1 MLESPLMFEVKLRTR
16 WSDSDAAGIVY
27 FANHFTF
34 VEQAEEELFRSHG
47 VNRHELLQKYKVW
60 MPRVEAFSKYVR
72 PIKIGVPI
80 RVRLNPQFKG
90 LKTIRYDFEIL
101 DDLKSEKLAEGYV
114 TVVCVDA
121 ARFKATPIPDA
132 IRSAIDAK

>member
-1 MLESPLMFEVKLRTR
+1 MFEVKLQAR
-16 WSDSDAAGIVY
+16 WSDSDAAGMVH

-34 VEQAEEELFRSHG
+34 VEQAEEALFRAHG
-47 VNRHELLQKYKVW
+47 LNLFELLERHKVW

-72 PIKIGVPI
+72 PIKIGVPF
-80 RVRLNPQFKG
+80 RVRLNPKLKG
-90 LKTIRYDFEIL
+90 LKTIRYEFEIVE
-101 DDLKSEKLAEGYV
+101 DLTSEKMAEGYV

-121 ARFKATPIPDA
+121 ARLKATPIPDD